1 MATRKS
7 RNFLGTRN
15 RVLVL
20 IAVLLLLAGGVWAIR
35 AHNQPAKSGDKTPE
49 GGTSVNLN
57 PPTEEEK
64 QQTEA
69 HKGQISQPSQ
79 PAAASNSG
87 KKQVTPI
94 ITNASQEQI
103 NAYVPGVFE
112 EGGSCAATLTK
123 GNKTVTKT
131 STGFQNVSYTSC
143 APINISGQLTERGTW
158 SLVLSYNSTT
168 AEGKSA
174 TTSLEVH

>member
-7 RNFLGTRN
+7 RKFLGTRKHILI
-15 RVLVL
+15 LVAGLL
-20 IAVLLLLAGGVWAIR
+20 ILATGVWTIS
-35 AHNQPAKSGDKTPE
+35 AHNQPAKSGDKTPGE
-49 GGTSVNLN
+49 GTSVNPN
-57 PPTEEEK
+57 PSTKE
-64 QQTEA
+64 QL
-69 HKGQISQPSQ
+69 SQPT
-79 PAAASNSG
+79 PGASSTNPGS
-87 KKQVTPI
+87 KKQVTPV

-112 EGGSCAATLTK
+112 EGGSCTATLTK

-174 TTSLEVH
+174 AASLEVH